1 MTDRQKA
8 LLSILLY
15 CLLGGAIAAVSK
27 IGLRE
32 IPPLSFAF
40 IRFLLASLCIA
51 PFFLTRHKH
60 LFRQIKLLIP
70 ISLLATGNI
79 TFFILGIKTTTAT
92 IGQLLYAATPLLTS
106 LIVYFIFRE
115 KLNKVKIIGLI
126 IGLLGVLIVV
136 LLPVIQKGESFSGD
150 LLGNLLI
157 SLAVISWSF
166 YMAYSKKLLTN
177 FSPFFITSIF
187 IFLTT
192 IVLSPFFLV
201 QMQTNFG
208 WWENLSMVG
217 IAAILYITLFGTIGT
232 YILNQ
237 YAIKHGGSVLASL
250 AFYLVPI
257 FSFFWA
263 FILLSEGLNTG
274 IVIGGALSLL
284 GIYLVSKK

>member
-8 LLSILLY
+8 FLSILLY
-15 CLLGGAIAAVSK
+15 CLIGGAVAAVTK

-40 IRFLLASLCIA
+40 IRFLLASLCVA

-79 TFFILGIKTTTAT
+79 IFFILGIKTTTAN
-92 IGQLLYAATPLLTS
+92 ISQLLYAGTPLLTS
-106 LIVYFIFRE
+106 LIVYFFFKE
-115 KLNKVKIIGLI
+115 KLNSVKIIGLF

-136 LLPVIQKGESFSGD
+136 LLPVIHKGESFSGD

-157 SLAVISWSF
+157 IIAVVCWSF
-166 YMAYSKKLLTN
+166 YMVYSKKLLAN
-177 FSPFFITSIF
+177 FSPFFITNIF
-187 IFLTT
+187 IFVTT
-192 IVLSPFFLV
+192 IVLFPFFLV
-201 QMQTNFG
+201 QIQTNFG
-208 WWENLSMVG
+208 WWENLSTVG
-217 IAAILYITLFGTIGT
+217 ITSLIYIVLFGTIGT

-237 YAIKHGGSVLASL
+237 YAIKHGGSVIASL
-250 AFYLVPI
+250 AYYLVPI
-257 FSFFWA
+257 FSFLWA
-263 FILLSEGLNTG
+263 FVLLGERLNSG
-274 IVIGGALSLL
+274 IIAGGAFSLL